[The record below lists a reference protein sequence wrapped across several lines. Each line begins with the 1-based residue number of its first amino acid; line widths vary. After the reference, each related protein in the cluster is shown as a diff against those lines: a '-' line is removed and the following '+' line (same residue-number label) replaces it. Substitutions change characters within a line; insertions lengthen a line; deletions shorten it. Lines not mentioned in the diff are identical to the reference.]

1 MRWRTRVLRFACA
14 RDFWFE
20 KGETNFIRFAE
31 KKDSVLFFY
40 GSAEA
45 P

>member
-1 MRWRTRVLRFACA
+1 MCSDSHA
-14 RDFWFE
+14 REIFWFE
-20 KGETNFIRFAE
+20 KGETNFIRFAG